1 MTMNPT
7 QQPHDDPTSG
17 RGFGRSRTFLTVGLG
32 AVLAVSFL
40 AGCGDDDDETP
51 EEAFCSAGDSL
62 ETDVQALADT
72 DIVAEG
78 TDALEEQFNAI
89 ESDLTAM
96 KDAGAEVASEPIDE
110 LDTAVDDLGTAID
123 DLGDEITT
131 ENATAA
137 LDAVSRII
145 TSAQAV
151 YTELDTT
158 CS

>member
-1 MTMNPT
+1 MNPT
-7 QQPHDDPTSG
+7 EQPHNDPTPG
-17 RGFGRSRTFLTVGLG
+17 RGFGRSRKFLTVGLG

-51 EEAFCSAGDSL
+51 EAAFCTAGDSL
-62 ETDVQALADT
+62 ETDVQALT
-72 DIVAEG
+72 DMDVVSEG
-78 TDALEEQFNAI
+78 TDALAEQFSAI

-96 KDAGAEVASEPIDE
+96 KDSGSEVASEQISDLE
-110 LDTAVDDLGTAID
+110 TAVDDLGTAID
-123 DLGDEITT
+123 GLGDEITA

-137 LDAVSRII
+137 LDAVSRIA

-151 YTELDTT
+151 YTELDTA

>member
-1 MTMNPT
+1 MNAT
-7 QQPHDDPTSG
+7 PHPNN
-17 RGFGRSRTFLTVGLG
+17 RPAPERRSRPRKFLTVGLG
-32 AVLAVSFL
+32 AALAVSFL

-51 EEAFCSAGDSL
+51 EEAFCNAGDSL
-62 ETDVQALADT
+62 ETDVLALQDM

-78 TDALEEQFNAI
+78 TDALEEQFSAI

-96 KDAGAEVASEPIDE
+96 KDAGSEVASEQIGALE
-110 LDTAVDDLGTAID
+110 TAVDDLETAID
-123 DLGDEITT
+123 GLGDEITT
-131 ENATAA
+131 ENASAAVTAISEIA
-137 LDAVSRII
+137 